1 MADRG
6 RGGPRQPARPA
17 AVSGP
22 GALSARTDGGAGS
35 RTQPIRAAS
44 GGNYGEHGA
53 LESQQQGA
61 PLPDESGGPPSA
73 APAGAGAAP
82 SGGPPGM
89 FGPTNRPTEPIT
101 AGQAQPGQQQL
112 TADELL
118 RLMYSKRPSPYLAR
132 LLRDR

>member
-6 RGGPRQPARPA
+6 RGGPRQPAQPA

-35 RTQPIRAAS
+35 KRQPIRAAS

-61 PLPDESGGPPSA
+61 PLPDESGGSGGGASAGPS
-73 APAGAGAAP
+73 AAP
-82 SGGPPGM
+82 SGGPPGL
-89 FGPTNRPTEPIT
+89 FGPTNRPQEAIT
-101 AGQAQPGQQQL
+101 AGAITPGQNQL
-112 TADELL
+112 DPDSLL
-118 RLMYSKRPSPYLAR
+118 RLLYAKRPSPYLAR
-132 LLRDR
+132 LLRD